1 MSQPKPDLNG
11 QLKEFLHKNSP
22 KDYFAD
28 CLRIQHKGC
37 KDPLCECKTTISRT
51 APFHVNT
58 HQKKIQDAI
67 DRQRRIGKP
76 VRLIIL
82 KPRQTGIST
91 ISSANVFHSCRFWG
105 GNSMVV
111 SMDLD
116 SSEHIFSINQR
127 FQHYLPD
134 REKKILR
141 TVASNRKE
149 LKYEEPHGGRIV
161 VETAGKT
168 SAGHSFTI
176 RNLLL
181 SEVPRWPDGCDDAIV
196 GLLNAVPYEP
206 DTLIITEGVANGMT
220 GWFYEEWH
228 RANSDYE
235 KVFLPWFEHAEYA
248 MTLPESEPLYTAHLT
263 DEEKKLIAR
272 HSLSL
277 EQIEFRRWCTREKCK
292 GDPNTFKEQ
301 YPATATEAFLASGNS
316 FFNMEALDAVECVA
330 PNRGYLK
337 ITEDHSGHKET
348 IFYPAVNGE
357 LRLFK
362 KPQKGHSYVMGADVA
377 EGIEKEGEPADDRL
391 DYSSVDVLDRNTGEQ
406 VAHFHSR
413 ITPDELARQLA
424 TLARYYHNAF
434 IGVENNGGY
443 GAHVHDTLLNHEQY
457 PRHMVFRDP
466 QTKKLGWTTSR
477 ANKKTLCSDLDEAN
491 RKKELLIVSEESV
504 REMRSFVKKPDGKL
518 MGGNDKKDD
527 RVMSLAIA
535 NKMLL
540 MAPPMTSSPENH
552 KEQFKIVNIGF
563 SNPLFGA
570 RHTTAKSTS
579 TRII

>member
-1 MSQPKPDLNG
+1 MSATKPDVNG

-28 CLRIQHKGC
+28 CLKIEHKGC
-37 KDPLCECKTTISRT
+37 KKDGCPCKSSMGRL
-51 APFHVNT
+51 APFVQNN
-58 HQKKIQDAI
+58 HQCKVQSAI

-76 VRLIIL
+76 IRIIIL

-91 ISSANVFHSCRFWG
+91 ASSGNLFHSCRFFG
-105 GNSMVV
+105 GTYMVV
-111 SMDLD
+111 SMDGD
-116 SSEHIFSINQR
+116 STEHIFGINSK
-127 FQHYLPD
+127 FHENLPA
-134 REKKILR
+134 REAKILQTESDSSTKLSFR
-141 TVASNRKE
+141 P
-149 LKYEEPHGGRIV
+149 PHSGKIIV
-161 VETAGKT
+161 QTAGKRHG
-168 SAGHSFTI
+168 GHSFTI
-176 RNLLL
+176 RGLLL
-181 SEVPRWPDGCDDAIV
+181 SEVPRWPEEAEDTIV

-206 DTLIITEGVANGMT
+206 DTLVIIEGVANGMT

-228 RANSDYE
+228 RQHSDYE
-235 KVFLPWFEHAEYA
+235 KVFLPWFEHSEYA
-248 MTLPESEPLYTAHLT
+248 MPLPESEPLYTAHLSE
-263 DEEKKLIAR
+263 EEKKLIAR
-272 HSLSL
+272 HDLTL
-277 EQIEFRRWCTREKCK
+277 EQVEFRRWCTREKCK

-301 YPATATEAFLASGNS
+301 YPATASEAFLASGNS
-316 FFNMEALDAVECVA
+316 FFNMEALDAIETVV
-330 PNRGYLK
+330 PQRGYLK
-337 ITEDHSGHKET
+337 IQEDHSGNKET
-348 IFYPAVNGE
+348 VFYPQTNGE

-424 TLARYYHNAF
+424 TLGRYYANAF
-434 IGVENNGGY
+434 IGVEANGGY
-443 GAHVHDTLLNHEQY
+443 GSHVHDTLLNHSEY
-457 PRHMVFRDP
+457 SRHLVFRDP

-491 RKKELLIVSEESV
+491 RKKELLIVSEETV

-535 NKMLL
+535 NKMLV
-540 MAPPMTSSPENH
+540 MAPPMSTSPQQQ
-552 KEQFKIVNIGF
+552 KEQFEIVNIGF
-563 SNPLFGA
+563 SNSLFGA
-570 RHTTAKSTS
+570 RKNVP
-579 TRII
+579 RISNHPSR